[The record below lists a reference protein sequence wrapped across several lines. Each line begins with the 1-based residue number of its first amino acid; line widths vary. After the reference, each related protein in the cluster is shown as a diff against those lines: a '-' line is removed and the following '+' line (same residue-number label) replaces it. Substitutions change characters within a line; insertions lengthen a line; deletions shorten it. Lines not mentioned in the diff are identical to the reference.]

1 VLLRPRRPRDRIV
14 EAALQRFSLT
24 WAEVTA
30 IRNESFAEGLLALW
44 AQHG

>member
-1 VLLRPRRPRDRIV
+1 MPATRSHRRSRSATFI
-14 EAALQRFSLT
+14 LT

-30 IRNESFAEGLLALW
+30 IRSESFAEGLLALW